1 MLLDGFR
8 LAHTDLDSGDTGQ
21 ALFAAPPLPLAR
33 VAPPP
38 SLPLTLLLTA
48 PSPPQL
54 DSVLG
59 VVAMTGHPDAL
70 DVVELAA
77 GVDPTLGLPCSVTAA
92 DLMGS

>member
-21 ALFAAPPLPLAR
+21 ALFAALPLPG

-38 SLPLTLLLTA
+38 SLPFTLPLTA
-48 PSPPQL
+48 PPPPQL

-70 DVVELAA
+70 DVVALTA
-77 GVDPTLGLPCSVTAA
+77 GVDPTLGSTCSVTA
-92 DLMGS
+92 DNLMGS